1 MIDTSVQVIDR
12 SREMI
17 DEKDMGDEI
26 KIDQQIDGTH

>member
-26 KIDQQIDGTH
+26 KIDQQIDGPH